1 MTFQSE
7 SLMHEFSER
16 LVHMTEDDIDFLPV
30 VEDYRKSVMAEIVG
44 EVSKTTGVSII
55 DIIGNRRI
63 RHMVRARQMVMFIAR
78 REGMTLTEIG
88 SYLRRD
94 HTTVIHGI
102 KAEYDRRE
110 YLKRLRS
117 NQ

>member
-44 EVSKTTGVSII
+44 KFQKPQG
-55 DIIGNRRI
+55 
-63 RHMVRARQMVMFIAR
+63 
-78 REGMTLTEIG
+78 
-88 SYLRRD
+88 
-94 HTTVIHGI
+94 
-102 KAEYDRRE
+102 
-110 YLKRLRS
+110 
-117 NQ
+117 